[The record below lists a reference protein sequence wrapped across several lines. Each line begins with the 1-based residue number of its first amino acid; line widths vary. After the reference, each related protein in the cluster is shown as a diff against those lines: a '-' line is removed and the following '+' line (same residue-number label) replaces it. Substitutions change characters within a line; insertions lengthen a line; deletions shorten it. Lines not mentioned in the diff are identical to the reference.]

1 MAVVCV
7 AMDLKHDR
15 RVAVKFMGEQ
25 VGNAVGVQRFLQEIR
40 LTASLQH
47 PHVLSVYDSGVTN
60 DNVLF
65 YVMPFVE
72 DGSLRSVLRDRGPLP
87 LRDVIRITREV
98 ADALAFAHQRG
109 IIHRDIKPENI
120 LFSDGHAL
128 VADFGIARMLT
139 PQTGEQHTVTGV
151 VVGTPAYM
159 SPEQAYGL
167 PLDARADV
175 YSLAC
180 VIWEMLTGK
189 LPPVLAGVGWPPM
202 LAGIRSD
209 VPSQIEAELV
219 RALSPNSADRHAG
232 TRELADALE
241 GIAPSQSLHA
251 APASARRTWRAGLVA
266 GFAIAVV
273 ALAGS
278 AFFASPM
285 RERLVTLGIIQL
297 DSARVLVTP
306 FQSPH
311 PSLAARTAAAE
322 KALREALAQWD
333 GVRVVSVEASRDV
346 LGGDG
351 HDATLDRGIQ
361 AARQARA
368 GTLIRA
374 LAHVEGERLTIESQT
389 IDARSGAVLAT
400 VALALPARDGAL
412 SAWAES
418 AAAQMLSG
426 TDPNAAIVRATDG
439 TRSRAAWRAY
449 SRGHLALAR
458 WELREAESA
467 FADAVAADARF
478 GAARVWLAQAM
489 LWSRR
494 TSSRT
499 EWRRH
504 AEELV
509 TTGLTLAPAEQA
521 VAVALSALG
530 RREEPRA
537 CAMYRS
543 MLRADSLDVHAWL
556 GLGDC
561 QALDEAV
568 LRDRR
573 SPSGY
578 AFRASWGAAISA
590 YERAV
595 RLSPGAHA
603 ALPSSFIER
612 LLPAVPTRFRSG
624 VAADDTSR
632 AFAAQPTILGDSV
645 AYLPRPLP
653 GALALD
659 PPRFEDALQ
668 LNAARL
674 LAYVAAWTQRA
685 PNSVD
690 ALEALAGVQESFGEL
705 TGVAAG
711 GRLSASAALDSA
723 LRLAPDGATRMRL
736 AASRVRVMVKASR
749 FEQAR
754 ALSDSLMR
762 RSAAASADEAHWLA
776 GVAALTGRV
785 RESARLARL
794 GRTPPVDWDT
804 LAAPLASAATLFL
817 AQAASG
823 VCTDEVRTAPSR
835 LESLIDSYGVP
846 AQRAATRVALT
857 ARATRLAV
865 PCLGSPAIASL
876 EPRSPWDRMQQAL
889 SRGDTTGVRAAFDS
903 MMLARR
909 DRRAGGTAAD
919 YIHTGAWTLAAAG
932 DTAAAERYA
941 DLTLNALPTLSRNAA
956 WELTQASALGRLMAW
971 RAELA
976 RERGDEHNAR
986 QWSAAVVALW
996 KNADAELQP
1005 VVERMRGIVESR

>member
-15 RVAVKFMGEQ
+15 RVAVKFLGEQ

-47 PHVLSVYDSGVTN
+47 PHVLSVYDSGVTS

-65 YVMPFVE
+65 YVMPYVE
-72 DGSLRSVLRDRGPLP
+72 GGSLRSVLRERGPMP
-87 LRDVIRITREV
+87 LRDVVRIGREV
-98 ADALAFAHQRG
+98 ADALGFAHSRG

-120 LFSDGHAL
+120 LFADGHAL

-189 LPPVLAGVGWPPM
+189 MPPVMAGVGWPPM

-209 VPSQIEAELV
+209 VSAQIEAELV

-232 TRELADALE
+232 TRELADAIE
-241 GIAPSQSLHA
+241 GIAPSETLR
-251 APASARRTWRAGLVA
+251 APASRMRGWRGGLVV
-266 GFAIAVV
+266 GFALAVV

-278 AFFASPM
+278 AFFASPL
-285 RERLVTLGIIQL
+285 RERLVTLGIVQL
-297 DSARVLVTP
+297 DTGRVLVAP

-311 PSLAARTAAAE
+311 GALASRTQAAE
-322 KALREALAQWD
+322 KALRDALGEWD
-333 GVRVVSVEASRDV
+333 GVSVVSAETARDAM
-346 LGGDG
+346 GD
-351 HDATLDRGIQ
+351 DAQAGTLDRAIR

-368 GTLIRA
+368 GLLVRGLPHA
-374 LAHVEGERLTIESQT
+374 EGDRLTVEAQT
-389 IDARSGAVLAT
+389 IDARTGAVLAT
-400 VALALPARDGAL
+400 FALALPANDSAL
-412 SAWAES
+412 STWAAS
-418 AAAQMLSG
+418 AAAQMLAG
-426 TDPNAAIVRATDG
+426 ADPGAAIVRATDG

-449 SRGHLALAR
+449 ARGHDALSR
-458 WELREAESA
+458 WAMRDAESA
-467 FADAVAADARF
+467 FAEAVAADARF
-478 GAARVWLAQAM
+478 AAARVWLAQTM

-494 TSSRT
+494 TSSRI

-509 TTGLTLAPAEQA
+509 TTGLTLAPSEQA
-521 VAVALSALG
+521 LAVALSALG

-537 CAMYRS
+537 CATYRS
-543 MLRADSLDVHAWL
+543 MLRSDSLDVHAWL

-568 LRDRR
+568 LRDPR

-578 AFRASWGAAISA
+578 AFRASWGAAMSA

-603 ALPSSFIER
+603 ALPSSFVER
-612 LLPAVPTRFRSG
+612 LLPAVPTRFRAG
-624 VAADDTSR
+624 ILAEDTTR
-632 AFAAQPTILGDSV
+632 GFAAQPTMLGDSV
-645 AYLPRPLP
+645 AYVPRPLP
-653 GALALD
+653 GAIALD
-659 PPRFEDALQ
+659 PPRFEEALQ
-668 LNAARL
+668 RNGARL
-674 LAYVAAWTQRA
+674 LAYVGAWTQRA

-690 ALEALAGVQESFGEL
+690 ALEALAGVQESLGEL
-705 TGVAAG
+705 TGVASG

-723 LRLAPDGATRMRL
+723 LRFAGDGATSMRL
-736 AASRVRVMVKASR
+736 SASRVRVMIKAAE

-754 ALSDSLMR
+754 SLADSLMR
-762 RSAAASADEAHWLA
+762 QSSAASAEEAHWLA

-823 VCTDEVRTAPSR
+823 VCNDEVRSAPR
-835 LESLIDSYGVP
+835 QLESLIDSYGVP
-846 AQRAATRVALT
+846 AQRAATRTALT
-857 ARATRLAV
+857 ARATRLAM
-865 PCLGSPAIASL
+865 PCLGSAAVASL
-876 EPRSPWDRMQQAL
+876 EARSPWDRMQQAL
-889 SRGDTTGVRAAFDS
+889 ARNNAAGVRAVFDS
-903 MMLARR
+903 MQSARR
-909 DRRAGGTAAD
+909 ERRPGGTAAD
-919 YIHTGAWTLAAAG
+919 YIFTGAWTLAAAG
-932 DTAAAERYA
+932 DTTAAERYA

-956 WELTQASALGRLMAW
+956 WELTQAAALVRLMAW
-971 RAELA
+971 RADLA
-976 RERGDEHNAR
+976 QARGDAHNAQ

-996 KNADAELQP
+996 KNADVELQP
-1005 VVERMRGIVESR
+1005 VVERLRGIVESR